1 MADEEI
7 THRVEQLQRTL
18 HNLEARTRRNSTS
31 PLFILAIVAL
41 IRAVIATLTVPRH
54 DNIGSTALRARN
66 GGSGGVVA
74 GDQGAGPAGG
84 ESCPPSRGVE
94 SGPGPVARRRGR

>member
-31 PLFILAIVAL
+31 PLFILAIGAL
-41 IRAVIATLTVPRH
+41 IGAVIATLTVPRH

-74 GDQGAGPAGG
+74 GDQGAGTAGADAITR
-84 ESCPPSRGVE
+84 SRGA
-94 SGPGPVARRRGR
+94 SSRANTSAAG